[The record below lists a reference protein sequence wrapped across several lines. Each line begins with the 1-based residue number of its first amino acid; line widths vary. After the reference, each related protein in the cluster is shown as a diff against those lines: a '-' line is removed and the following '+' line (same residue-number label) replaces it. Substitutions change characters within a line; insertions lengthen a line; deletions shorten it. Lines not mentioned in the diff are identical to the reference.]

1 MQKDLILA
9 IESSCDDSS
18 IAIIDKKMN
27 VLFYDKIV
35 QEHSIYGGVLPELA
49 ARLHTKALPD
59 ILEKTKKFL
68 KDIDFIAVTTHPGLS
83 VSLNPGIMMAN
94 ALGLSLG
101 VKVYGI
107 NHLLGHIYSLF
118 LDKNA
123 LPCHVLLLSGGHSMV
138 IEFNP
143 QKTLEPQ
150 EEQNLRQKNEN
161 YLTHKN
167 IKSAYAK
174 VLLSTKDDSFGES
187 FDKLCKMLDL
197 GYPGGAMI
205 EALAKYGKN
214 SYHFSLPLNDKNRL
228 EYSYSGIKNMAREY
242 FLKLDLNDDDFKNL
256 KAFSQSFDKKFLD
269 DKVRE
274 VCNLCASFQ
283 NIAIAHAINKY
294 SLCIENASSLG
305 IVGGASANL
314 SLREQVLNISDKKQ
328 IPLYLAPL
336 KYCSDNALMIAR
348 AALGAKL
355 GV

>member
-1 MQKDLILA
+1 MQKDFILA

-18 IAIIDKKMN
+18 VAIIDKKMN
-27 VLFYDKIV
+27 VVFYDKIT
-35 QEHSIYGGVLPELA
+35 QEHSMYGGVLPELA

-59 ILEKTKKFL
+59 ILEKTKAFL

-83 VSLNPGIMMAN
+83 VSLNPGIIMAN
-94 ALGLSLG
+94 ALGISLG

-118 LDKNA
+118 LDKKA
-123 LPCHVLLLSGGHSMV
+123 LPCHILLLSGGHSMV
-138 IEFNP
+138 IEFDPHKKN
-143 QKTLEPQ
+143 QPQ
-150 EEQNLRQKNEN
+150 EEQNLKQKNEN

-167 IKSAYAK
+167 IQSAYAK

-197 GYPGGAMI
+197 GYPGGAVI
-205 EALAKYGKN
+205 EALAKYGEK

-242 FLKLDLNDDDFKNL
+242 FLKLDLKDDDFDSL
-256 KAFSQSFDKKFLD
+256 KGFSSTFDKKFLSK
-269 DKVRE
+269 KVQD

-283 NIAIAHAINKY
+283 DIAISHAINKY
-294 SLCIENASSLG
+294 SLCIENAKSLG
-305 IVGGASANL
+305 VVGGASANESLRKQVL
-314 SLREQVLNISDKKQ
+314 SLANKKD

-348 AALGAKL
+348 AALGAKMDI
-355 GV
+355 